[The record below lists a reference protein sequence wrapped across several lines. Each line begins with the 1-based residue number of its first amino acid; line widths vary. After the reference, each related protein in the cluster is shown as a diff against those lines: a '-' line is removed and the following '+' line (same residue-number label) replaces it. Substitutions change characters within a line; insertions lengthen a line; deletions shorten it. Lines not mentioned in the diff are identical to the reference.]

1 MRRLLLLCIVI
12 GLLVASAASAQE
24 GGGQL
29 WVNAFEDRDGDGAR
43 DPNEPFITRGVSV
56 DLLDANGVVV
66 ASALLDESP
75 NASRG
80 LIGFQRL
87 SPGTY
92 TVIVTGADWTATT
105 PDTFTQTIEA
115 DVMPTVLW
123 YGAQRP
129 VTSIATTTP
138 GDPLAALNAL
148 DPQVLRLGVSLLGA
162 VIVMGAFSVLGFLI
176 YLLVYARRAPKPMK
190 TTTTG
195 SMRAVRT
202 DETGEI
208 RSTKG

>member
-1 MRRLLLLCIVI
+1 MRRLLLSFFVI
-12 GLLVASAASAQE
+12 SLLVASAASAQD

-29 WVNAFEDRDGDGAR
+29 WVNAFEDRDGDGTR

-56 DLLDANGVVV
+56 DLLDANSVVV

-92 TVIVTGADWTATT
+92 TVIVTGADWTPTT
-105 PDTFTQTIEA
+105 PDTFTQTLEEN
-115 DVMPTVLW
+115 VMPTVLW

-129 VTSIATTTP
+129 VTNVPAEMSSN
-138 GDPLAALNAL
+138 PLAALNAL
-148 DPQVLRLGVSLLGA
+148 DPEVLRIGLSLLGA
-162 VIVMGAFSVLGFLI
+162 VIVMGAFSVIGFLI
-176 YLLVYARRAPKPMK
+176 YLVVYARRAPKPVK
-190 TTTTG
+190 TTATG

-208 RSTKG
+208 RSTRG

>member
-1 MRRLLLLCIVI
+1 MRRLLLFFFVMGLVI
-12 GLLVASAASAQE
+12 ASVVSAQD

-29 WVNAFEDRDGDGAR
+29 WVNAFEDRDGDGTR

-92 TVIVTGADWTATT
+92 TVIVTGADWTPTT
-105 PDTFTQTIEA
+105 ADTFTQTLEA
-115 DVMPTVLW
+115 NVMPTVLW

-129 VTSIATTTP
+129 AAEVPVGTPTTATIDGEIVRIA
-138 GDPLAALNAL
+138 
-148 DPQVLRLGVSLLGA
+148 VSLLGA
-162 VIVMGAFSVLGFLI
+162 VIVMGAFSVIGFVI
-176 YLLVYARRAPKPMK
+176 YLLAFARRAPKAS

-195 SMRAVRT
+195 SMRPVSMKI

-208 RSTKG
+208 RKTRG